1 MSNKLQELTDKL
13 YQEGLSKGKQEGE
26 ELLAKARAE
35 AQKTLEQAQEKAAA
49 IIADAQREAE
59 NLKSKADADLKMA
72 SGMAITQIKH
82 QIETAVVTKALG
94 EPLKEAFGDKD
105 FLKGLI
111 TTVVKAFKADS
122 NGAAGLDVILPAA
135 VKNELGEKF
144 AEQLSSEM
152 GKGIEVNFAKG
163 ISGGFKIGPKDGGFL
178 INFTDEDFTN
188 MFGQYLRPA
197 TRKILFGE

>member
-26 ELLAKARAE
+26 ELLAKAKAE
-35 AQKTLEQAQEKAAA
+35 AQKTLEQAQEKAAG
-49 IIADAQREAE
+49 IIAEAQREAE
-59 NLKSKADADLKMA
+59 SIKSKADADLRMA
-72 SGMAITQIKH
+72 SEMSITQIKH

-94 EPLKEAFGDKD
+94 TPLKEAFGDKD
-105 FLKGLI
+105 FLKNLI
-111 TTVVKAFKADS
+111 STVVKAFKAN
-122 NGAAGLDVILPAA
+122 NGDATGLDVILPASIQ
-135 VKNELGEKF
+135 KELGEKF
-144 AEQLSSEM
+144 AEQLASEM
-152 GKGIEVNFAKG
+152 GKGVEVNFAKG